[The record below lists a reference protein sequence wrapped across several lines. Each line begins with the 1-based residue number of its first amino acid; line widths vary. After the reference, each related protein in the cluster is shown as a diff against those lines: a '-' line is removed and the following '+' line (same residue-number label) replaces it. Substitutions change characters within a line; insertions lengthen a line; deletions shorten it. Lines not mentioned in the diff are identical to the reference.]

1 MSAFSANYRV
11 YDLPLLADTA
21 QERRFK
27 RYIRL
32 ALVVWFV
39 LVVGVRLL
47 PTPVPAPVSTKQ
59 LLDHAVELKLNQ
71 PPPKPEVKKPEPKP
85 IPKATETVVDHTQE
99 AHRTAQKAMNAMKD
113 EFAGLRALLKSEPL
127 ASAKPL
133 NAKVDGPARSERSLL
148 TSNLTAASGGI
159 NTSSMS
165 SGFGGGSGSLKG
177 HSTMQ
182 GIQSFADGMKKNGE
196 GARRSGVSGKAS
208 RSREE
213 IEMVFDRNKASI
225 YNLYNRALRS
235 DPSLQ
240 GKIVV
245 QLTIIPT
252 GEVTDCKVLSSELKN
267 EELEHK
273 LVALIKMF
281 HFENRDV
288 ESITTT
294 KPIDFFPG

>member
-1 MSAFSANYRV
+1 MTTISANYRV

-27 RYIRL
+27 RYVRA
-32 ALVVWFV
+32 ALVLW
-39 LVVGVRLL
+39 LLMVVVVRLL
-47 PTPVPAPVSTKQ
+47 PTPALTPVSAKQ
-59 LLDHAVELKLNQ
+59 LLDHAVELKL
-71 PPPKPEVKKPEPKP
+71 PPKPEEKKPEPKP
-85 IPKATETVVDHTQE
+85 IVKPTPTQVDPTQT
-99 AHRTAQKAMNAMKD
+99 AHRTAQKALNAMKD
-113 EFAGLRALLKSEPL
+113 EFAGLRALLKAEPL

-148 TSNLTAASGGI
+148 TSNLSGASGGI
-159 NTSSMS
+159 NTSSIS
-165 SGFGGGSGSLKG
+165 SGFGGGTGSLKG

-182 GIQSFADGMKKNGE
+182 GIQSFADGMKQNGE
-196 GARRSGVSGKAS
+196 GARRSGTSNKAS

-225 YNLYNRALRS
+225 YNLYNRALRNE
-235 DPSLQ
+235 PALQ
-240 GKIVV
+240 GKVVV
-245 QLTIIPT
+245 QLTIVPT

-267 EELEHK
+267 EELERK

-281 HFENRDV
+281 HFESRDV
-288 ESITTT
+288 ELMTTT

>member
-1 MSAFSANYRV
+1 MLFRS
-11 YDLPLLADTA
+11 
-21 QERRFK
+21 
-27 RYIRL
+27 
-32 ALVVWFV
+32 
-39 LVVGVRLL
+39 
-47 PTPVPAPVSTKQ
+47 
-59 LLDHAVELKLNQ
+59 
-71 PPPKPEVKKPEPKP
+71 
-85 IPKATETVVDHTQE
+85 
-99 AHRTAQKAMNAMKD
+99 KAMNAMKD

-159 NTSSMS
+159 NTSSLS
-165 SGFGGGSGSLKG
+165 SGFGGGTGSLKG
-177 HSTMQ
+177 HATMQ

-196 GARRSGVSGKAS
+196 GARRSGTSGKAS

-213 IEMVFDRNKASI
+213 IEMVFDRNKSSI
-225 YNLYNRALRS
+225 YNLYNRALRG

-240 GKIVV
+240 GKVVV

-267 EELEHK
+267 EELERK

-281 HFENRDV
+281 HFESRDV
-288 ESITTT
+288 EIITTT

>member
-1 MSAFSANYRV
+1 MTSLVTNYRV

-21 QERRFK
+21 QERKFK
-27 RYIRL
+27 RYIRAAFL
-32 ALVVWFV
+32 IWATLVI
-39 LVVGVRLL
+39 GVRLL
-47 PTPVPAPVSTKQ
+47 PSPAPVSVSAKQ
-59 LLDHAVELKLNQ
+59 LLDHAVELKLEQ
-71 PPPKPEVKKPEPKP
+71 PPPKPDVKKPEPKP
-85 IPKATETVVDHTQE
+85 IPKPTPVDKNQD
-99 AHRTAQKAMNAMKD
+99 AQRTAQKAINAMKD
-113 EFAGLRALLKSEPL
+113 EFSGLRALLKSEPL

-133 NAKVDGPARSERSLL
+133 NTKVDGPARSERSLL
-148 TSNLTAASGGI
+148 TSNLTSASGGI
-159 NTSSMS
+159 NTSALS

-196 GARRSGVSGKAS
+196 GARRSGTSGKAS

-225 YNLYNRALRS
+225 YNLYNRALRN
-235 DPSLQ
+235 DPALQ
-240 GKIVV
+240 GKLVV
-245 QLTIIPT
+245 QLTIVPT

-267 EELEHK
+267 DELERK

-281 HFENRDV
+281 HFESRDV

>member
-1 MSAFSANYRV
+1 MSAVSTNYRV

-21 QERRFK
+21 QDRRFK
-27 RYIRL
+27 RYIRW
-32 ALVVWFV
+32 ALVVWLM
-39 LVVGVRLL
+39 LVVVVRLL
-47 PTPVPAPVSTKQ
+47 PTPAPTSVSPKQ
-59 LLDHAVELKLNQ
+59 LLDHAVELKLT
-71 PPPKPEVKKPEPKP
+71 PPPPPAVKQPEPKP
-85 IPKATETVVDHTQE
+85 TPKATDTVVDRTQE

-113 EFAGLRALLKSEPL
+113 ELAGLRALLKSEPL

-159 NTSSMS
+159 NTASMS
-165 SGFGGGSGSLKG
+165 SGFGGGSGALKG

-213 IEMVFDRNKASI
+213 IEMVFDRNKSSI

-240 GKIVV
+240 GKVVV
-245 QLTIIPT
+245 QLTIIPS
-252 GEVTDCKVLSSELKN
+252 GEITDCKVLSSELKN
-267 EELEHK
+267 DELERK

-281 HFENRDV
+281 HFESRDV
-288 ESITTT
+288 ETITTT

>member
-1 MSAFSANYRV
+1 MATVSANYRV

-21 QERRFK
+21 QDRRFK
-27 RYIRL
+27 RYIRW
-32 ALVVWFV
+32 AIAVWMV
-39 LVVGVRLL
+39 LVVAVRFL
-47 PTPVPAPVSTKQ
+47 PTPAPNPVSPKQ
-59 LLDHAVELKLNQ
+59 LLDHAVELKLT
-71 PPPKPEVKKPEPKP
+71 PPPPPPEVKQPEPKST
-85 IPKATETVVDHTQE
+85 PKVTDTVVDHTQE

-113 EFAGLRALLKSEPL
+113 ELAGLRALLKSEPL

-148 TSNLTAASGGI
+148 TSNLTTASGGI
-159 NTSSMS
+159 NTAAMS
-165 SGFGGGSGSLKG
+165 SGFGGGAGSLKG
-177 HSTMQ
+177 HATMQ

-213 IEMVFDRNKASI
+213 IEMVFDRNKSSI

-240 GKIVV
+240 GKVVV
-245 QLTIIPT
+245 QLTIVPS
-252 GEVTDCKVLSSELKN
+252 GEITDCKVLSSELKN
-267 EELEHK
+267 DELERK

-281 HFENRDV
+281 RFESRDV
-288 ESITTT
+288 EIITTT

>member
-1 MSAFSANYRV
+1 MSAVSTNYRV

-21 QERRFK
+21 QDRRFK
-27 RYIRL
+27 RYIRW
-32 ALVVWFV
+32 ALVVWLM
-39 LVVGVRLL
+39 LVVVVRLL
-47 PTPVPAPVSTKQ
+47 PTPAPTSVSPKQ
-59 LLDHAVELKLNQ
+59 LLDHAVELKLTS
-71 PPPKPEVKKPEPKP
+71 PPPPAVKQPEPKP
-85 IPKATETVVDHTQE
+85 TPKATDTVVDRTQE

-113 EFAGLRALLKSEPL
+113 ELAGLRALLKSEPL

-159 NTSSMS
+159 NTASMS
-165 SGFGGGSGSLKG
+165 SGFGGGSGALKG

-213 IEMVFDRNKASI
+213 IEMVFDRNKSSI

-240 GKIVV
+240 GKVVV
-245 QLTIIPT
+245 QLTIIPS
-252 GEVTDCKVLSSELKN
+252 GEITDCKVLSSELKN
-267 EELEHK
+267 DELERK

-281 HFENRDV
+281 HFESRDV
-288 ESITTT
+288 ETITTT